1 MEIGAIVKGHINE
14 ALGLGEDLKEKRMKI
29 CRQCPLFKDVLGG
42 ICNSNL
48 WLNPKTNEISIEQEN
63 GYYRGCGC
71 RLQAKTTLSTAS
83 CPAKK
88 W

>member
-1 MEIGAIVKGHINE
+1 MEVKNIIHGHINE
-14 ALGLGEDLKEKRMKI
+14 VFNINEDISQKRLRV
-29 CRQCPLFKDVLGG
+29 CYRCPLYSTKLGG
-42 ICNSNL
+42 ICNSSL
-48 WLNPKTNEISIEQEN
+48 WLNPKTGDVSTEQEN

-71 RLQAKTTLSTAS
+71 RLQAKATLSTAS